1 VDEFVDFGEAVLRN
15 LDALVPQETIRA
27 DLALELG
34 LTAWMR
40 QSETGLEEALDQLWE
55 AREALITAGGLDPA
69 TEPVPFG
76 GRAPQTALLHLAVY
90 LGTLVD
96 RAAAH
101 AGCDTGTLARR
112 AAEVLA
118 ARPPSFRSRRRQLLE
133 RRTS

>member
-1 VDEFVDFGEAVLRN
+1 MDEFVDFGEAVLRN
-15 LDALVPQETIRA
+15 LEALVPRETTHA

-40 QSETGLEEALDQLWE
+40 QSETDLDEALDQLWE
-55 AREALITAGGLDPA
+55 AREALVAAGGLDPV

-96 RAAAH
+96 RAAAN
-101 AGCDTGTLARR
+101 AGCDTGTIVRR
-112 AAEVLA
+112 AVDALS
-118 ARPPSFRSRRRQLLE
+118 ARPPGLRSRRRQLRE